1 MRRALLLFPLLLGC
15 GEAFLP
21 ETVVVDLRVL
31 GIQAEPAELRPGEA
45 ATLTALVKD
54 PSRAAPPTI
63 VWLGCDPD
71 PFGLGRSAC
80 SNPTVLQDL
89 ASAGSSGTLPEGIHL
104 IGFNEQA
111 RYSVSKDLFSVLPEG
126 DPRRLKGTV
135 GQVLA
140 LAVADTVPPDKLG
153 DVFKKVQSG
162 EVKAVVALFRIVVRE
177 GEMRNTNPVPSRL
190 LVGGEVIAPG
200 AHALV
205 KQGVDSPVVLEAT
218 EASFEPYQ
226 QTQPDGTVES
236 KTERLISAWYST
248 SGRFSQP
255 RLALDSDVEDRF
267 SPPGGE
273 EPKDPLP
280 ESREGQLFVVLRDAR
295 GGNAFRESAFY
306 VCDEGR
312 ARPVVRTVTSPA
324 SRDDA
329 VVLEG
334 DHLEELLDVVAG
346 PLALEKPFLDGTTG
360 KLSVRIPK
368 GLAKG
373 EYPLSLRGKDCSRTS
388 APMSLVVP

>member
-1 MRRALLLFPLLLGC
+1 MKRALLCLLLAGC

-31 GIQAEPAELRPGEA
+31 GVKAEPAELRPGEA

-54 PSRAAPPTI
+54 PTRSAPPTI

-71 PFGLGRSAC
+71 PFGQGRSAC

-89 ASAGSSGTLPEGIHL
+89 ASAGSSGMLPVGVHL
-104 IGFNEQA
+104 IGFNDQA
-111 RYSVSKDLFSVLPEG
+111 RYAVSKDLFSVLPEG

-140 LAVADTVPPDKLG
+140 LAVADTVPPDQLG
-153 DVFKKVQSG
+153 EVFKKVQSG
-162 EVKAVVALFRIVVRE
+162 EVKAVVTLFRIVVRE
-177 GEMRNTNPVPSRL
+177 GEMRNTNPVPARL
-190 LVGGEVIAPG
+190 LVGGEAIAPG

-205 KQGVDSPVVLEAT
+205 KQGEDSVVALEAT
-218 EASFEPYQ
+218 EASFEPYT

-280 ESREGQLFVVLRDAR
+280 ERREGQLYVVLRDAR

-312 ARPVVRTVTSPA
+312 ARPVVRTVSTPST
-324 SRDDA
+324 RDDV

-334 DHLEELLDVVAG
+334 EHLEQLLDVVAG
-346 PLALEKPFLDGTTG
+346 PVALEQPFFDAASGRWSG
-360 KLSVRIPK
+360 RIPK
-368 GLAKG
+368 GLVKG
-373 EYPLSLRGKDCSRTS
+373 EYPLGLRGKDCSRTS
-388 APMSLVVP
+388 APVSLVVP